1 MSSWHDSRRHAACPE
16 RRKTPDHLNRQ
27 ASKLGAVEPKWLDDQ
42 QLEAWLR
49 FARVLV
55 ALPAELD
62 SEMQRRAGV
71 TQFEY
76 AVMAGLSESPGRA
89 MRISTLADYARGS
102 LSRLSHLINRLERRG
117 WIRRE
122 LDPEDGR
129 YTNAILTDDGYAKV
143 VATAPGQVELVRRL
157 VIDALTPA
165 QLRQLGDISA
175 RIMTRIDAGC

>member
-1 MSSWHDSRRHAACPE
+1 M
-16 RRKTPDHLNRQ
+16 
-27 ASKLGAVEPKWLDDQ
+27 EPKWLDDE

-122 LDPEDGR
+122 LHPEDGR
-129 YTNAILTDDGYAKV
+129 STNPTTGGSDI
-143 VATAPGQVELVRRL
+143 VERL
-157 VIDALTPA
+157 LSDQRNKKSRTT
-165 QLRQLGDISA
+165 S
-175 RIMTRIDAGC
+175 C

>member
-1 MSSWHDSRRHAACPE
+1 
-16 RRKTPDHLNRQ
+16 LNRQ
-27 ASKLGAVEPKWLDDQ
+27 PSKLGAVEPKWLDDQ

-62 SEMQRRAGV
+62 SEMQRRAGI

-76 AVMAGLSESPGRA
+76 GVLARLSEAPGRT
-89 MRISTLADYARGS
+89 MRISTLAEDACGS

-129 YTNAILTDDGYAKV
+129 YTNAILTGEGYAKV
-143 VATAPGQVELVRRL
+143 VATAPGQVEVVRRL
-157 VIDALTPA
+157 VVDAVTPA

-175 RIMTRIDAGC
+175 RIMGRITTGARC